1 MLVDRYRGGADA
13 VDQHEMR
20 GCTVEAFSLMKILG
34 GLMMLA
40 AAARFGIPAFRTLR
54 TSQRLAE
61 SGTQVEGRVVSVFRK
76 VTRNSNSIGRGNG
89 RTVTLIETIEFTTAE
104 GRIVR
109 GNPVLSDVGRTDR
122 SGTSVVVYFDPA
134 QPESFIAPLDELK
147 VSPLRPVAL
156 LIVCAIFVLFG
167 LSWVLGSLG

>member
-1 MLVDRYRGGADA
+1 
-13 VDQHEMR
+13 
-20 GCTVEAFSLMKILG
+20 MKILG

-40 AAARFGIPAFRTLR
+40 AAARFGIPAFRNLR

-76 VTRNSNSIGRGNG
+76 VTRNSDSVVSR

-109 GNPVLSDVGRTDR
+109 GNPVLSDVGHTDR

-147 VSPLRPVAL
+147 VSPLRPVVL
-156 LIVCAIFVLFG
+156 LLVAAIFVIWG
-167 LSWVLGSLG
+167 LSWVFGMLG